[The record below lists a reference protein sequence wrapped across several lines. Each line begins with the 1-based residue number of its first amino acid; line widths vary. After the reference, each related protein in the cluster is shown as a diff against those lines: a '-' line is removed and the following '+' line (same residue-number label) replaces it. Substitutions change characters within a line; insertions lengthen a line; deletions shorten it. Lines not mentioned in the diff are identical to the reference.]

1 MEKTKAAEVED
12 FDLAAMKKIQA
23 DEIRAKIFGYLRNN
37 DLINLIK
44 VSLIKLIN
52 RFFMWLGRS
61 NTSLLKGFC
70 YIFKLKTLSPIWIG

>member
-52 RFFMWLGRS
+52 RFFYVIR
-61 NTSLLKGFC
+61 K
-70 YIFKLKTLSPIWIG
+70 K